1 MNTIYEATTALY
13 AHHLRAA
20 GLHPVM
26 VTHKWQQPDLI
37 APHSDLDLR
46 LVLDAAPASWGDF
59 NTRVAAAH
67 TAAVAADPAH
77 GRLLEHPPG
86 YAFTTAELDAGLVQP
101 AEVATWSLVHGSQE
115 ILGQWMKV
123 ATAEPWTASD
133 ARFYWALLDARVAGR
148 YRLAAD
154 ATDNVHRDLSGYLR
168 HCVAWHYVA
177 PCWFAAAC
185 LATHSR
191 SSGKLDALTRWRP
204 GDTGRHAELFA
215 SHAGPVGSRPTL
227 APRLL
232 MRHAHSAV
240 EAALHY
246 TPASFC
252 EPDGRPGLGL
262 RREWAMTAGMLR
274 VKPARWRYYLDPP
287 PGISTGYLIARE
299 AKELTAAQAALER
312 LAGHG
317 TPEERSM
324 AARVAAVLPPSGTPT
339 SAGVL
344 RDLLRS
350 WSRAGAALGDFLTGP
365 TQTMEGAPL

>member
-1 MNTIYEATTALY
+1 
-13 AHHLRAA
+13 
-20 GLHPVM
+20 M

-46 LVLDAAPASWGDF
+46 LVLDAAPDSWEDF
-59 NTRVAAAH
+59 NTCVAAAH

-77 GRLLEHPPG
+77 GRWLEHPPG
-86 YAFTTAELDAGLVQP
+86 YAFTAAELDAGLVQP
-101 AEVATWSLVHGSQE
+101 AEVATWSPVHGSQQ
-115 ILGQWMKV
+115 ILGQWVK
-123 ATAEPWTASD
+123 AADAEPWTAAD
-133 ARFYWALLDARVAGR
+133 TRFYSALLEARVAGR

-185 LATHSR
+185 LASR
-191 SSGKLDALTRWRP
+191 SRLPGKLDALTRWRP
-204 GDTGRHAELFA
+204 GDTGRHAERFA
-215 SHAGPVGSRPTL
+215 SHAGPVGSRPGL

-232 MRHAHSAV
+232 LRHAHVAV
-240 EAALHY
+240 DAALHY
-246 TPASFC
+246 IPASGS
-252 EPDGRPGLGL
+252 EPDEGRPRLGL

-287 PGISTGYLIARE
+287 PGIATGYLIARE
-299 AKELTAAQAALER
+299 AKELTAARSALER

-317 TPEERSM
+317 TAEERSM
-324 AARVAAVLPPSGTPT
+324 AARVAAVLPPPGTPT
-339 SAGVL
+339 SAGLL

-350 WSRAGAALGDFLTGP
+350 WSRDRAALDDFLTGP
-365 TQTMEGAPL
+365 IPTMEGGRP